1 MSARGNFSSK
11 LGFIL
16 AAAGS
21 AVGLGNIWKFPFEV
35 ADGGGA
41 AFVFI
46 YLAFAFILC
55 FPVMVTEIAIGRKT
69 QKNPVGAYTALGFK
83 KWKALGLLGILSG
96 VLILSFY
103 NVVAGWAFGYFLEMI
118 QGNFKIG
125 EQFGSYV
132 TQISKVGL
140 YGVIFMGLT
149 AFTVSKGISGGIEK
163 AAKFL
168 MPSLLIMIIGLTLYA
183 ISLPNASAGISYYL
197 VPEFSEVTFEVVY
210 NALGQ
215 AFFSL
220 SLGMGALI
228 TYGSYVSKD
237 DNIINSAAW
246 ITVTD
251 VGIAFLAG
259 LMMFPFVSY
268 LTDGT
273 MQGFSGGAGLIFT
286 TLPGVF
292 SSLGTTLGIIVGS
305 IFFLLLSFAAL
316 TSTVSLLEVPVTY
329 VVDEF
334 KVGRKKA
341 VWLVAALIFLL
352 GVPSLLSNGYS
363 DFFTNFVTYFG
374 ADSATNFMSFVE
386 HVGND
391 TFLPL
396 GGFLITI
403 FAAYVW
409 KKNNLIEELSI
420 GNEGF
425 KTSWVRKYINFTVSY
440 LCPTHFEIYDGNQ
453 KLVLD
458 GQGTEI
464 DVTVLRRGQYVIY
477 FNGKDPGSFLKE

>member
-1 MSARGNFSSK
+1 MASRGKFSSK

-41 AFVFI
+41 AFVLI
-46 YLAFAFILC
+46 YLVFAFILC

-69 QKNPVGAYTALGFK
+69 QKNPVGAYEALGFK
-83 KWKALGLLGILSG
+83 KWKFLGMLGILSG
-96 VLILSFY
+96 ILILSFY
-103 NVVAGWAFGYFLEMI
+103 NVVAGWAFGYFLEI
-118 QGNFKIG
+118 LRGNFEIG
-125 EQFGSYV
+125 NNFSIYIA
-132 TQISKVGL
+132 QIWKVGI
-140 YGVIFMGLT
+140 YGTVFMGVT
-149 AFTVSKGISGGIEK
+149 AFTVSKGISGGIER

-168 MPSLLIMIIGLTLYA
+168 MPSLLIMIIGLAFYA
-183 ISLPNASAGISYYL
+183 MSLPDAGAGIVYYL

-228 TYGSYVSKD
+228 TYGSYVSKS

-246 ITVTD
+246 ITVMD

-259 LMMFPFVSY
+259 LMIFPFVSY
-268 LTDGT
+268 LTNGT
-273 MQGFSGGAGLIFT
+273 MENFSGGPGLIFT

-292 SSLGTTLGIIVGS
+292 SSLGETLGIVVGS
-305 IFFLLLSFAAL
+305 TFFLLLSFAAL

-329 VVDEF
+329 VVDEL
-334 KVGRKKA
+334 KVSRKKT
-341 VWLVAALIFLL
+341 VWIVAILIFLI

-363 DFFTNFVTYFG
+363 SFFTNFVTYFG
-374 ADSATNFMSFVE
+374 ATSPTNFMTLVE

-396 GGFLITI
+396 GGFLITV

-409 KKNNLIEELSI
+409 GKNNLIEELSE
-420 GNEGF
+420 GNPKFRDGRM
-425 KTSWVRKYINFTVSY
+425 KKYIDFTISY
-440 LCPTHFEIYDGNQ
+440 LCPVMLGIIFILT
-453 KLVLD
+453 
-458 GQGTEI
+458 
-464 DVTVLRRGQYVIY
+464 
-477 FNGKDPGSFLKE
+477 FLNRFFGINVF